1 MLNALK
7 FTSNYPKATNVLN
20 KFKKYVVSQAKR
32 NLSKDGHKAS
42 GALHRSIKGDV
53 KKTSNRDLKGRFTGG
68 SSMPSLS
75 FEMEDYGKYLDLGVK
90 GSRSSYITNALSP
103 FKFGRGGDKKA
114 VPVSPIKAWCR
125 KKGLP
130 VKASYAIA
138 KSIYQKGIERSLFFS
153 KPFNKRYKSTVK
165 AYHSAIADDMA
176 TNIANQLAKKLK
188 QQKNGNVPKT

>member
-20 KFKKYVVSQAKR
+20 QFKKYVLQQAKS
-32 NLSKDGHKAS
+32 NLSKEGHKAS
-42 GALHRSIKGDV
+42 GKLYNSLKGDV
-53 KKTSNRDLKGRFTGG
+53 KKTANRGLKGRFTGG
-68 SSMPSLS
+68 SSMPSLD
-75 FEMEDYGKYLDLGVK
+75 FEMEHYGKFIDLGVK

-103 FKFGRGGDKKA
+103 FKFGRGSDKKA
-114 VPVSPIKAWCR
+114 VPVQPIKAWCR

-138 KSIYQKGIERSLFFS
+138 KSIYQKGIERSMFFS

-165 AYHSAIADDMA
+165 AYHVAIADDMA
-176 TNIANQLAKKLK
+176 TNIANQLAKRIK
-188 QQKNGNVPKT
+188 QKTK